1 MSYKTI
7 SLSFQDEALRDRITA
22 CCAQEHREPLTDV
35 LWAVCISADVEEAYA
50 YAITAG
56 NEDPGGDENVV
67 TDPMILSHVQAFFT
81 PPPLMP

>member
-7 SLSFQDEALRDRITA
+7 HQSMTDDALVNRIAA
-22 CCAQEHREPLTDV
+22 CCAQEHHDPLSDVIRE
-35 LWAVCISADVEEAYA
+35 VCISTDVEEAYA

-67 TDPMILSHVQAFFT
+67 TDGMILAHVQAFFT
-81 PPPLMP
+81 AQGTS